1 MAPEQDDGF
10 YRSHIFCC
18 TNERPDGHPRGSCSA
33 KDGLRLRNYM
43 KVRAKEMGLDKVRVN
58 AAGCLDRCELGPVMV
73 VYPEAVWYRPET
85 LEDID
90 EILVSHIRGGNPV
103 ERLRLDPDA

>member
-58 AAGCLDRCELGPVMV
+58 AAGCLDRCEEGPVLV
-73 VYPEAVWYRPET
+73 VYPDETWYT
-85 LEDID
+85 YID
-90 EILVSHIRGGNPV
+90 ESDVDEIIERHLLNGEKV
-103 ERLRLDPDA
+103 ERLML